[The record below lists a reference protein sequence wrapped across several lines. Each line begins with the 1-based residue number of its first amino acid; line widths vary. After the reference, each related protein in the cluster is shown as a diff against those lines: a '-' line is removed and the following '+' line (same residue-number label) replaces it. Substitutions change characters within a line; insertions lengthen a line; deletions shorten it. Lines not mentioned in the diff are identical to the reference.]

1 MAEYIEREAAVN
13 KLTAMINESGKYT
26 AYESGLDDA
35 AYVIEHEIPAADVV
49 PVRHA
54 TWIFS
59 GGDYPYCSGCGC
71 ESLSRVKRPYC
82 QFCGALMD
90 GKDGKKS

>member
-1 MAEYIEREAAVN
+1 MAEYIEREAALN
-13 KLTAMINESGKYT
+13 QFEYSSSAIPEKWARIR
-26 AYESGLDDA
+26 
-35 AYVIEHEIPAADVV
+35 IEDLPAADVV

-54 TWIFS
+54 MWIFS
-59 GGDYPYCSGCGC
+59 GGDYPYCSGRGC